1 MIRINL
7 LPHREMRRERR
18 KKDFIGL
25 AVLVA
30 TVAAGMAFLVGVGI
44 NRQISAQEGRNS
56 FIKAENDKL
65 DGQIKEIANLRAE
78 IDALKARQGA
88 VENLQSDRTMP
99 VHLLDELVK
108 NTPEGIYLK
117 TIKQDDKRVTL
128 NGYAQSNERVSE
140 LLRNLAGGS
149 PWMERPELIEIKST
163 PLNQNAN
170 KDPKEG
176 KAIFEFSL
184 TAMLKSP
191 APPATKADVLGK
203 KAPEGGAPASAAL
216 TDAAGQKI
224 TQAATQVTGSK
235 PKEP

>member
-30 TVAAGMAFLVGVGI
+30 TVAAGLAFLVGVGI
-44 NRQISAQEGRNS
+44 NRQISAQDGRNS

-88 VENLQSDRTMP
+88 VENLQSDRTTP

-108 NTPEGIYLK
+108 NTPEGIFLK
-117 TIKQDDKRVTL
+117 SLKQEEKKVTIA
-128 NGYAQSNERVSE
+128 GFAQSNERVSE
-140 LLRNLAGGS
+140 LLRNLANQS
-149 PWMERPELIEIKST
+149 PWLERPELIEIKSA
-163 PLNQNAN
+163 PLSPNSA
-170 KDPKEG
+170 KDAK
-176 KAIFEFSL
+176 IVYEFSL
-184 TAMLKSP
+184 TTLLKSHTPTPGTP
-191 APPATKADVLGK
+191 AAKGEVMSKNPTDGGVAAVVTQAT
-203 KAPEGGAPASAAL
+203 
-216 TDAAGQKI
+216 GQKI